1 MQDGNVI
8 GAGGGGMIE
17 PGVSEIFAVYLDPMP
32 PRRNR
37 QSAA

>member
-8 GAGGGGMIE
+8 GAGGGAMIE

-32 PRRNR
+32 RRNR